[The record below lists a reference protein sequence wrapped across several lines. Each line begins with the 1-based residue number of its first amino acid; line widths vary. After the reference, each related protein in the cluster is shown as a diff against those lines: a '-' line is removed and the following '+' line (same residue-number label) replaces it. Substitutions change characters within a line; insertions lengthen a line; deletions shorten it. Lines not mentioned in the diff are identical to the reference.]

1 MVRTLSVKAK
11 TILFACFIT
20 IVVGVIITGIS
31 NYMNMKLAINQ
42 LASDSEKT
50 VKAWSEDI
58 TTEEVADMMQEA
70 NRNSK
75 TGRKLEAHFNQLSQ
89 YQPQVAQGYI
99 FGAEL
104 KNGTD
109 TVFVS
114 APTALVDALI
124 ESDIKTGDFY
134 TQPDNIVKV
143 IEEMK
148 AKKAM
153 AVSDLYTD
161 DLGTWV
167 TVVKPYLNE
176 EGEVFAYYG
185 VDFNAKPYVDNQ
197 RKMLWIVGSILLVL
211 LLLFSFLQYKSV
223 TKTFKP
229 IQELVRGIEEATEG
243 NFDVELKESNDELGA
258 VVGKFNKMTKNIG
271 GLLQS
276 IKAASYETN
285 ARSEGL
291 FSSIYS
297 AGDRITEVTEEV
309 ADMSNRLKAQ
319 TNSTKDVL
327 HSLEEWSQVVE
338 TVAKNTSAVSE
349 LAADME
355 TRATNGTHSVTSVQ
369 ERMALIN
376 ESTRNSEN
384 SISMLKKRSE
394 EISGIVEL
402 ITSIADQTNLLS
414 LNAAIEAARAGEQ
427 GKGFAVVADEV
438 RKLAEQSKQSAKQ
451 INDLITY
458 IQKETDDAFNSINNN
473 AAYVNE
479 GVKAVGETEAIFA
492 DILAAAQEVT
502 ASIQEV
508 SSAAEEMAAE
518 NSDIITTFK
527 QLSDLAQQNNQTTTA
542 IASNIEQ
549 QHRSFEH
556 IIGTAQEMTDVVSDL
571 ENVVSKLNA

>member
-1 MVRTLSVKAK
+1 MRKLSVKAK
-11 TILFACFIT
+11 TILFSCFI
-20 IVVGVIITGIS
+20 IVAVGLIITAVS
-31 NYMNMKLAINQ
+31 NYMNMKLAVDQ
-42 LASDSEKT
+42 LASDSQAT
-50 VKAWSEDI
+50 VKAWSEDV
-58 TTEEVADMMQEA
+58 TEDDVINIIQTKDRDSE
-70 NRNSK
+70 SGK
-75 TGRKLEAHFNQLSQ
+75 KLEEHFNNLSH
-89 YQPQVAQGYI
+89 YQPQVAQGYV

-109 TVFVS
+109 TSLLS
-114 APTALVDALI
+114 APTALLDLM
-124 ESDIKTGDFY
+124 EEGNLNTGDFY
-134 TQPDNIVKV
+134 TQPVNIVNVVK
-143 IEEMK
+143 EMK
-148 AKKAM
+148 ETKAM
-153 AVSDLYTD
+153 ATSEPYTD
-161 DLGTWV
+161 ELGTWV

-176 EGEVFAYYG
+176 NGEVFAYYG
-185 VDFNAKPYVDNQ
+185 VDFNAKPYMDNQ
-197 RKMLWIVGSILLVL
+197 RKLLWIVCSILLVL

-229 IQELVRGIEEATEG
+229 VQELVHGIEEATKG

-276 IKAASYETN
+276 IKVASHETN

-291 FSSIYS
+291 FSSIHS
-297 AGDRITEVTEEV
+297 TGDRMTEVTEEV
-309 ADMSNRLKAQ
+309 ADMSIRLKSQ

-327 HSLEEWSQVVE
+327 RSLEEWSQVVE

-349 LAADME
+349 LAANME
-355 TRATNGTHSVTSVQ
+355 TRALNGNHSVMSVQ

-376 ESTRNSEN
+376 ESTRTSEN

-492 DILAAAQEVT
+492 DILASTQEVT

-518 NSDIITTFK
+518 NSDIIITFK
-527 QLSDLAQQNNQTTTA
+527 KLSDLAQQNNETTTA

-549 QHRSFEH
+549 QHQSFAH
-556 IIGTAQEMTDVVSDL
+556 IISTAQEMTDVVSDL
-571 ENVVSKLNA
+571 EKVVSELNA